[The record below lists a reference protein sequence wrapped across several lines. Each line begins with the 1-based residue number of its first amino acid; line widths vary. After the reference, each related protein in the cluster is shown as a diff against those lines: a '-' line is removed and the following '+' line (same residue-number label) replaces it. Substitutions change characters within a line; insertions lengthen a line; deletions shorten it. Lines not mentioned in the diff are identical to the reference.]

1 MKSTCF
7 WTAIACFFL
16 FSLLRFPAELMD
28 ASAHSLSLW
37 LTSVVPSL
45 FPFLTVTSILW
56 RLGAAEALG
65 RFLQPVMKPLFRLSG
80 ICAFPLFLGLIS
92 GYPMGA
98 KLTSQLYVNHQ
109 LSLSEA
115 KKLLAF
121 CNQPGPLFL
130 IGTVGAGFFHNTV
143 WGYAF
148 FVSALAGALGTGL
161 LLRPLPAQSL
171 LTSIKKQ
178 TQKTESISFL
188 LSVSIRDALATAAQ
202 VGGYM
207 VFFGAF
213 CAALEQSGFFSLL
226 GRIFSFLPVSREMIS
241 ALGTGLLE
249 MTNGTAALSQCKDNP
264 KLLLACALFLTSFGG
279 ASIFGQSMDL
289 LSVVPI
295 SSLRYLLY
303 QALNGAFAC
312 IFFLLTYAFWEKQ
325 AQKAVPVFSSHTETA
340 FSPLVHIL
348 LLSLLLLSLLSRR
361 TNHRE

>member
-16 FSLLRFPAELMD
+16 FSLLRFPAELLN
-28 ASAHSLSLW
+28 ASARSLSLW
-37 LTSVVPSL
+37 LTAVFPSL
-45 FPFLTVTSILW
+45 FPFLAITGILW

-65 RFLQPVMKPLFRLSG
+65 CFLRPIMRPLFRLSG
-80 ICAFPLFLGLIS
+80 ICAFPLFLGLVS

-98 KLTSQLYVNHQ
+98 KLTAQLYENHQ

-130 IGTVGAGFFHNTV
+130 IGTVGAGFFHNAV

-148 FVSALAGALGTGL
+148 FVSVLAGAFATGL
-161 LLRPLPAQSL
+161 LLRPLSSQPLPA
-171 LTSIKKQ
+171 SIQKQ
-178 TQKTESISFL
+178 TQKKESISFL
-188 LSVSIRDALATAAQ
+188 LSVSIRDALATVAQ
-202 VGGYM
+202 IGGYM

-213 CAALEQSGFFSLL
+213 CAALEQTGFFSLL
-226 GRIFSFLPVSREMIS
+226 GQFFSFLPVSQEMIS
-241 ALGTGLLE
+241 ASGTGLLE
-249 MTNGTAALSQCKDNP
+249 MTNGAAALSQCGDSL
-264 KLLLACALFLTSFGG
+264 KLLLACALFLTDFGG

-289 LSVVPI
+289 LSAVPI
-295 SSLRYLLY
+295 SSLRYLLC

-312 IFFLLTYAFWEKQ
+312 IFFLLTYDFWEKQ

-340 FSPLVHIL
+340 FSPLVHML
-348 LLSLLLLSLLSRR
+348 LLFLLLLGLLSFRKSR
-361 TNHRE
+361 K